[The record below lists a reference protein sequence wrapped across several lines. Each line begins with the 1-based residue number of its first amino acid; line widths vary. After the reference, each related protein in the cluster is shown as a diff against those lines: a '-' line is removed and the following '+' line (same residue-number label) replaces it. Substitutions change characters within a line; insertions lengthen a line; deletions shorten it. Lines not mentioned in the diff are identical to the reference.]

1 MCVNIAS
8 EEDEARFGSERE
20 TLKIHSSPLG

>member
-8 EEDEARFGSERE
+8 EEDEGRFCLERE